1 MRLAFANTGLSSV
14 DTDSYQPV
22 SEASQAVSRRWAEE
36 RNYLKQTASDWVP
49 LARAAFDEIRQ
60 HARSANWDGEG
71 AAPVTAETI
80 SLADLVVQSL
90 YSMLPKSTPPPD
102 IIPEG
107 DGEIC
112 LSWAPDDA
120 RVFSVSLGEH
130 GVANFAAQLG
140 RRGGRH
146 GWLPIATTS
155 RAALEE
161 SLREI
166 AEHVDSIH
174 RPVATAR
181 SGG

>member
-22 SEASQAVSRRWAEE
+22 SEASQTVSRRWAEE
-36 RNYLKQTASDWVP
+36 RNYLRQTASDWIP

-60 HARSANWDGEG
+60 HSSTANWDGEA
-71 AAPVTAETI
+71 AAPISAETI
-80 SLADLVVQSL
+80 RLADLVVQSL
-90 YSMLPKSTPPPD
+90 YSMLPKGTPAPE

-112 LSWAPDDA
+112 LSWSPDDT

-130 GVANFAAQLG
+130 GIANFAAQLG

-155 RAALEE
+155 RAAMED

-166 AEHVDSIH
+166 AEHVESIH
-174 RPVATAR
+174 RPATATR
-181 SGG
+181 SA